1 MKNIK
6 KIKKS
11 SISKLV
17 KKNLSDE
24 FLVSENRIDDI
35 IKEYLFERSGFLYDQ
50 NQNDVLEFT
59 TKTIKNLS
67 NISDNLLDII
77 SSLQIIKDKEG
88 DVLVYT
94 DVYSDEIISNIINYL
109 IDVRDDIDFLTQLKN
124 DETDLI

>member
-59 TKTIKNLS
+59 TKTRKNLS